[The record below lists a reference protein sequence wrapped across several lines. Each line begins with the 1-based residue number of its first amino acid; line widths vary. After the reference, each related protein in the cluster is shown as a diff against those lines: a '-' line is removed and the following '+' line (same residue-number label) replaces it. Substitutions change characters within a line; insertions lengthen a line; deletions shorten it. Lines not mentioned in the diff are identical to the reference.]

1 MAMVPRKDSALVSE
15 IARQLT
21 AWIATVR
28 LKHAARDV
36 TGHTE
41 LDTGSKCSC
50 ALLWAVV
57 RSTRVARKNGST
69 ASALMSKIAREIA
82 AGIATV
88 RLAGRICHPMD
99 SLCVLIR
106 LRCVLQ
112 RCISLEM
119 TYV

>member
-1 MAMVPRKDSALVSE
+1 MAMVPRKDKALVSE

-50 ALLWAVV
+50 ALLWAVHVV

-88 RLAGRICHPMD
+88 RLAGRICIPMD

-112 RCISLEM
+112 RCISRSR
-119 TYV
+119 